1 MRTQSLVL
9 AGLCVLACVC
19 HSGALSTCR
28 PLDLELTRKKR
39 IEAIRGQILSK
50 LRLPKE
56 PVLDKK
62 DEGDKVPSA
71 LLSVYN
77 STVQLGEE
85 HTQHMRV
92 PQPRDEDEGAYYAKE
107 VHKFNMKQSENSTRH
122 QVLFNLAEMRSSLET
137 DLLSQAELRLQI
149 KNPVMANG
157 TEQRLELYRGTGPQ
171 ARYLGSR
178 FVSRDSADRWLSF
191 DVTQTLREWL
201 KGSEVEQGFQFKT
214 HCDCGEKMKDFLFS
228 ISGMAKLRGD
238 TGTLSMYMQKPHILV
253 MSLPVENQDDLPS
266 RRKRQTSTA
275 ETCSEKSEKCCVRKL
290 YIDFRKDLGWKWIH
304 EPAGYYANY
313 CIGSCS
319 YVWNTEN
326 KYSQVLSLYKHHN
339 PGASAQPCC
348 VPHVL
353 DPLPIL
359 YYVGRQHKVEQLSNM
374 IVRTCKCS

>member
-107 VHKFNMKQSENSTRH
+107 VHKFNMKQSE
-122 QVLFNLAEMRSSLET
+122 
-137 DLLSQAELRLQI
+137 
-149 KNPVMANG
+149 
-157 TEQRLELYRGTGPQ
+157 
-171 ARYLGSR
+171 
-178 FVSRDSADRWLSF
+178 
-191 DVTQTLREWL
+191 
-201 KGSEVEQGFQFKT
+201 
-214 HCDCGEKMKDFLFS
+214 
-228 ISGMAKLRGD
+228 
-238 TGTLSMYMQKPHILV
+238 
-253 MSLPVENQDDLPS
+253 
-266 RRKRQTSTA
+266 
-275 ETCSEKSEKCCVRKL
+275 
-290 YIDFRKDLGWKWIH
+290 
-304 EPAGYYANY
+304 
-313 CIGSCS
+313 
-319 YVWNTEN
+319 
-326 KYSQVLSLYKHHN
+326 
-339 PGASAQPCC
+339 
-348 VPHVL
+348 
-353 DPLPIL
+353 
-359 YYVGRQHKVEQLSNM
+359 
-374 IVRTCKCS
+374 